1 MPTRIKIILGFL
13 LLIILFFLFA
23 YPPIAR
29 AYLLAKVKEG
39 VEMENRKCP
48 KVWTQADGSAGSE
61 NGIVI
66 MTVLR
71 VEFDEKNLTL
81 THHIRYEFDEV
92 TEDGLRDYRQK
103 FESLYRNDGHFEKL
117 IKQGYKIRHIIKK
130 RGGALVADF
139 LFDAKSIDL
148 SAKLNAP
155 KEPAVLTPK

>member
-1 MPTRIKIILGFL
+1 MPTRIKVLLGFL

-29 AYLLAKVKEG
+29 NYLLAKVKEG
-39 VEMENRKCP
+39 IEMENRKCP
-48 KVWTQADGSAGSE
+48 KVWNQTDPPPGSE

-66 MTVLR
+66 MTKLND
-71 VEFDEKNLTL
+71 EFDEKNLTI

-103 FESLYRNDGHFEKL
+103 YESLYRSDGRNEKL

-139 LFDAKSIDL
+139 LFDAKSIAFG
-148 SAKLNAP
+148 AKLNAP